1 MFEINIHI
9 TGLEPLQAL
18 ADALRAGGVP
28 VQKIAE
34 QVAERVQEAAQPVQ
48 FTPVPPAAVP
58 VSPTPSSV
66 VTPAPVAA
74 PPAVSLDQ
82 IKVALAALADSGKS
96 AVILQLFGRYG
107 IQCADD
113 LTPDKLTAFACDLRQ
128 QGGVI

>member
-1 MFEINIHI
+1 MFEINIHV

-18 ADALRAGGVP
+18 ADALRAGNVP

-34 QVAERVQEAAQPVQ
+34 QAAEKVQEAAQSVQ

-96 AVILQLFGRYG
+96 AVILQLFGQYG

-113 LTPDKLTAFACDLRQ
+113 LTPDRLAAFACDLRQ

>member
-1 MFEINIHI
+1 MFEINVHI
-9 TGLEPLQAL
+9 TGLEPLQVL
-18 ADALRAGGVP
+18 ADALRAGTVP

-34 QVAERVQEAAQPVQ
+34 QVAEKVQEAAQLVQ

-58 VSPTPSSV
+58 VSAASSPT

-96 AVILQLFGRYG
+96 AVILQLFGQYG

-113 LTPDKLTAFACDLRQ
+113 LTPDRLAAFACDLRQ

>member
-1 MFEINIHI
+1 MFEINIHV

-18 ADALRAGGVP
+18 ADALRAGGAP

-66 VTPAPVAA
+66 VTPPSRPLPTAA
-74 PPAVSLDQ
+74 SLLLSYSCSGNTVSS
-82 IKVALAALADSGKS
+82 VP
-96 AVILQLFGRYG
+96 
-107 IQCADD
+107 
-113 LTPDKLTAFACDLRQ
+113 TT
-128 QGGVI
+128 